1 MKILP
6 ILLILIP
13 LIWVAIIEPYALT
26 VKTIKVQDKSLAG
39 LKIVFATDLH
49 YKKYENFRLKRDV
62 KKINEQNPDII
73 LLGGDFVNGH
83 TQGRA
88 LDHKIIGDEFGKLKS
103 KYGTFAV
110 LGNHDVWQDAAGI
123 SDSLKKNNI
132 TVLKNSNA
140 KAGNVFIA
148 GVEDLQTQRPDVEK
162 ALKNTKPPVILLTH
176 TPDMIEKIPENVN
189 LTLAGHLHGGQINL
203 PFRGAIVTPSKFGTK
218 YAYGLFDVNGRKL
231 FVSRGIGT
239 SILPIRF
246 LCPPE
251 IVVIEFTY

>member
-1 MKILP
+1 MKLLI
-6 ILLILIP
+6 ILLILI
-13 LIWVAIIEPYALT
+13 IWVVFIEPYILT
-26 VKTIKVQDKSLAG
+26 VKTIKIQDKGLAG
-39 LKIVFATDLH
+39 LKIIFATDLH
-49 YKKYENFRLKRDV
+49 YKTYEKFRLKRDV
-62 KKINEQNPDII
+62 KKINAQNPDII
-73 LLGGDFVNGH
+73 LLGGDYVNGH
-83 TQGRA
+83 KQGSA
-88 LDHKIIGDEFGKLKS
+88 LDHKIIGEEFGKLKS
-103 KYGTFAV
+103 KYGTFVV

-123 SDSLKKNNI
+123 SESLRENNI

-162 ALKNTKPPVILLTH
+162 ALKNTKPPIILLTH

-189 LTLAGHLHGGQINL
+189 LTLAGHLHGGQINF
-203 PFRGAIVTPSKFGTK
+203 PFHGAIVAPSRCGPT

-251 IVVIEFTY
+251 IVVIEFVN

>member
-1 MKILP
+1 MP
-6 ILLILIP
+6 
-13 LIWVAIIEPYALT
+13 
-26 VKTIKVQDKSLAG
+26 G
-39 LKIVFATDLH
+39 LKIIFATDLH
-49 YKKYENFRLKRDV
+49 YKTYEKFRLKRDV
-62 KKINEQNPDII
+62 KKINAQNPDII
-73 LLGGDFVNGH
+73 LLGGDYVNGH
-83 TQGRA
+83 KQGSA
-88 LDHKIIGDEFGKLKS
+88 LDHKIIGEEFGKLKS
-103 KYGTFAV
+103 KYGTFVV

-123 SDSLKKNNI
+123 SESLRENNI

-162 ALKNTKPPVILLTH
+162 ALQNTKPPIILLTH

-189 LTLAGHLHGGQINL
+189 LTLAGHLHGGQTI
-203 PFRGAIVTPSKFGTK
+203 FRFMAQLLHLQSSEQNTHTGF
-218 YAYGLFDVNGRKL
+218 FDVNGRKL

-251 IVVIEFTY
+251 IVVIEFVN